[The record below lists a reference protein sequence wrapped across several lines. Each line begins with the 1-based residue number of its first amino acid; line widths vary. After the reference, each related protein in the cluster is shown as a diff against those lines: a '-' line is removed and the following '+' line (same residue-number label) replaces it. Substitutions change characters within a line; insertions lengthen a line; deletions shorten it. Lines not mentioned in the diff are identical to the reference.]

1 MWPPTSRKREFVS
14 AKPYFETIH
23 VHVTCS
29 IIASGLLLP
38 QSALYGLSLFF
49 TMSIAETSKQRSEAY
64 QNNNL
69 ARVVIEEPIKAIAE

>member
-1 MWPPTSRKREFVS
+1 MFPRSCK
-14 AKPYFETIH
+14 FEAIH
-23 VHVTCS
+23 DQFTYR
-29 IIASGLLLP
+29 IIAYGLLLP